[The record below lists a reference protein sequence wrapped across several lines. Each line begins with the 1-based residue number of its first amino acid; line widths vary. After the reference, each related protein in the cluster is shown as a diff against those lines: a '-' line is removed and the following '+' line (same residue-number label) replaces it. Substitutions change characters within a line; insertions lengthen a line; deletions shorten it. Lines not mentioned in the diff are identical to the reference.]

1 MVERFVLAL
10 SIVGLADAISYMV
23 VAPSIIFY
31 VLQLG
36 GTKEQYGVILSA
48 FSFAS
53 FCTKPFL
60 GSWCDRSGFR
70 VPYLVSLAVA
80 ALGGLLYLL
89 ASLFMGNVAI
99 ACMLAGRLL
108 GGVGA
113 ASSALGY
120 GYLAKVVPH
129 DEQTKVNSLLSML
142 RIVGMAL
149 GPGVNVFLDKINVNI
164 GTFHLDELNSV
175 GLVLIGMNVLGF
187 LSILLLLEEPAVK
200 EDDAKQDGTRHEMEK
215 NSSALSL
222 LRTCCCAEIFVPILT
237 IFGFNAN
244 FQL

>member
-1 MVERFVLAL
+1 MPFRTWWWRLPLYSTCYNWVEQKSNMESFFLLLVLLPFV
-10 SIVGLADAISYMV
+10 
-23 VAPSIIFY
+23 P
-31 VLQLG
+31 
-36 GTKEQYGVILSA
+36 
-48 FSFAS
+48 
-53 FCTKPFL
+53 
-60 GSWCDRSGFR
+60 
-70 VPYLVSLAVA
+70 
-80 ALGGLLYLL
+80 
-89 ASLFMGNVAI
+89 SLFSVHGAI
-99 ACMLAGRLL
+99 GADFGYHTSFRLRLLHLEDCSIYWHPYSWEMSPLACMLAGRLL

-222 LRTCCCAEIFVPILT
+222 LRTCCCAEICVPILT